1 MREKEKIIN
10 KLQIELLEKDK
21 PLKEKVALIHKMEE
35 KLAVIEKKHEKEL
48 DELKQELLGYQQN
61 EIQ

>member
-21 PLKEKVALIHKMEE
+21 PLKEKVALINKMEE

-61 EIQ
+61 EI